1 MPGYLCVGDYSS
13 VPYLIQGLELRV
25 YCMEELC
32 YGLKENAFLLD
43 SSIMSDGLI
52 NWIRQCCGLDELAD
66 FLYPMVHRQGSLSTF
81 VVAILQYVGL
91 YEQAELR
98 QVEQILKKG
107 AGLSSLEKRKQQIDY
122 LVKKKKY
129 VAAIRGYDN
138 LLQKWGEYEELGVQ
152 NAGEELK
159 AAIYHNKG
167 TALARMML
175 YQQAGES
182 FLEAY
187 RITGNDQ
194 EYLSFLGTKRMEM
207 PESKYISFAA
217 GEMEHYQLTLELEKQ
232 METLRQDFLLQ
243 PEALMLR
250 QRQEWREGA
259 DKQRYY
265 EESDTLCQ
273 TLKDQYRLNVGE

>member
-1 MPGYLCVGDYSS
+1 M
-13 VPYLIQGLELRV
+13 
-25 YCMEELC
+25 
-32 YGLKENAFLLD
+32 
-43 SSIMSDGLI
+43 
-52 NWIRQCCGLDELAD
+52 
-66 FLYPMVHRQGSLSTF
+66 
-81 VVAILQYVGL
+81 QYVGL

-107 AGLSSLEKRKQQIDY
+107 AGLSGLEKRKQQIDY

-152 NAGEELK
+152 NAGDDLK